1 MLVLKTCLQPSKEP
15 QMRLKVF
22 TMLSKLL
29 LKPNETVNSKGQ
41 FHNHSET
48 LIKDILLPNVKW
60 HPGRT
65 AAAIRTIAVSCL
77 WVLLQS
83 EILSQQEVV
92 QIQDVVMPIVISTL
106 DEDSKLICLLSC
118 RIIQALLQACQHHL
132 DPDRLNKIYPE
143 LSVFLQWRFLV
154 GDTFSVYIC

>member
-83 EILSQQEVV
+83 EILSQQESFPFFCSGGSWLE
-92 QIQDVVMPIVISTL
+92 IPFPYIFAE
-106 DEDSKLICLLSC
+106 ED
-118 RIIQALLQACQHHL
+118 
-132 DPDRLNKIYPE
+132 
-143 LSVFLQWRFLV
+143 LV
-154 GDTFSVYIC
+154 RYDTMFIMLGVLPWKR